1 MAEAGKLTA
10 CSSGWV
16 VVVVVVLGAQ
26 LEETLLDRQTQTYL
40 TLSSS
45 EATVSLRALIWA
57 SLCLSDSTR

>member
-16 VVVVVVLGAQ
+16 VVVLVLGAQ

>member
-16 VVVVVVLGAQ
+16 VVLVLGAQ

>member
-10 CSSGWV
+10 CSSGW

>member
-1 MAEAGKLTA
+1 M
-10 CSSGWV
+10 
-16 VVVVVVLGAQ
+16 VVLGAQ